1 VWFGILGPVQVRSA
15 DGSVVAVGGPRSR
28 SLLALLLLEAGRV
41 VSAARLIDGLYGQN
55 PPGDAANAL
64 QSQVSRLRRRLRDQG
79 DPGGLIEF
87 QPAGYR
93 LAVDPEDVDAHR
105 FERLAREGRQALAAG
120 DHPRAAGLL
129 GEALGLWRG
138 PLLADVA
145 GGLSAEAQVARLEEL
160 RLAAVED
167 RVEAELAVG
176 GQGGIVAEL
185 QALVAAHPLRERL
198 RVQLMRA
205 LDASGRPAEALAV
218 FEDARRMLAEE
229 LGVDPSAEL
238 AAVHLALLRAEP
250 SRPAAP
256 PAAARGWLPAQ
267 LTSFVGRQA
276 SSSRSARC
284 WARRGWSPS
293 PEQAAS
299 ARPGWRS
306 RWPHGHRARSASSIW
321 HCSAAGHSCPRR
333 CSARS
338 ASARWGFCRW
348 RMARLTP
355 SAGWSPRSPTASCCS
370 SSTTAS
376 TSSTL
381 PPGSP
386 AGCWAAAPTCGVLA
400 TSREALGITGEV
412 LCPLPPLA
420 LPPPTAGPQ
429 EALGAAAVRLFA
441 DRAAAVRP
449 GFVVDAGNADAVRR
463 ICAALD
469 GLPLAIELAAARL
482 RSLTAEEVAARLD
495 DRFGLLSR
503 GDRTA
508 ALRHQTLRAVVE
520 WSWNLL
526 GAAQVLARRLTV
538 FAGGATLEAAE
549 RVCGLSDTAGLLSGL
564 VDKSLVEASGGRYR
578 MLETIGAFCAERLA
592 EAGEPEQLQHAH
604 ATYFLDLAQTA
615 DEHLRR
621 AEQVAWLARLTAEHG
636 NLQAA
641 LRWAVHADTDLALR
655 LVGALSSYWYLR
667 GLRGEVAP
675 LAAELARV
683 TGPTPPAGLAE
694 EYALCVLHAASGGL
708 SGQELLGLALEG
720 FRAVGDR
727 WGTAQAL
734 DALATLAGW
743 RADQAASLALTDEA
757 LDLVGQLG
765 ALEELAEPRCRRAD
779 RLLRAGD
786 LAAAGADYQRAT
798 ELARRAGMPATLAL
812 AHRGL
817 GEIARR
823 RGDLAE
829 ARRLHQTALGLCATD
844 WQNARARS
852 QVLTALGW
860 VAETEGDAGQA
871 RSWHHQALAIALG
884 SGSLPDVADAAEGL
898 AGAVLG
904 EGDGEQAALLLGV
917 GVGLRGTA
925 VAGDPDIARVARGAR
940 DLIGAGAYA
949 SAFQRGAALPR
960 QEALAPLGA
969 APSGA

>member
-1 VWFGILGPVQVRSA
+1 V
-15 DGSVVAVGGPRSR
+15 
-28 SLLALLLLEAGRV
+28 
-41 VSAARLIDGLYGQN
+41 
-55 PPGDAANAL
+55 
-64 QSQVSRLRRRLRDQG
+64 
-79 DPGGLIEF
+79 
-87 QPAGYR
+87 
-93 LAVDPEDVDAHR
+93 
-105 FERLAREGRQALAAG
+105 
-120 DHPRAAGLL
+120 
-129 GEALGLWRG
+129 
-138 PLLADVA
+138 
-145 GGLSAEAQVARLEEL
+145 
-160 RLAAVED
+160 
-167 RVEAELAVG
+167 
-176 GQGGIVAEL
+176 
-185 QALVAAHPLRERL
+185 
-198 RVQLMRA
+198 
-205 LDASGRPAEALAV
+205 
-218 FEDARRMLAEE
+218 
-229 LGVDPSAEL
+229 
-238 AAVHLALLRAEP
+238 
-250 SRPAAP
+250 
-256 PAAARGWLPAQ
+256 
-267 LTSFVGRQA
+267 
-276 SSSRSARC
+276 
-284 WARRGWSPS
+284 
-293 PEQAAS
+293 
-299 ARPGWRS
+299 
-306 RWPHGHRARSASSIW
+306 
-321 HCSAAGHSCPRR
+321 
-333 CSARS
+333 
-338 ASARWGFCRW
+338 
-348 RMARLTP
+348 
-355 SAGWSPRSPTASCCS
+355 
-370 SSTTAS
+370 
-376 TSSTL
+376 
-381 PPGSP
+381 
-386 AGCWAAAPTCGVLA
+386 
-400 TSREALGITGEV
+400 
-412 LCPLPPLA
+412 CPLPPLA
-420 LPPPTAGPQ
+420 LPLPTAGPQ

-495 DRFGLLSR
+495 DRFGLLSQ

-526 GAAQVLARRLTV
+526 DAEEQVLARRLTV

-592 EAGEPEQLQHAH
+592 EAGEPERLQHAH

-615 DEHLRR
+615 DQHLRR

-683 TGPTPPAGLAE
+683 TGPVPPAGLAE

-708 SGQELLGLALEG
+708 SGQELRPHWEAVAAIRGGMKRLPRQPFLTVLWALASGPSEPDLAARNHQLERWAGADRWSRALAHLSSGHLRLFSSEVVQAEAAFGLALEG

-743 RADQAASLALTDEA
+743 QADQAASLALTDEA

-765 ALEELAEPRCRRAD
+765 ALEELAELRCRRAD
-779 RLLRAGD
+779 RLLHAGD
-786 LAAAGADYQRAT
+786 LAAAGADYHRAT

-960 QEALAPLGA
+960 QEALALLGA
-969 APSGA
+969 GPSGA